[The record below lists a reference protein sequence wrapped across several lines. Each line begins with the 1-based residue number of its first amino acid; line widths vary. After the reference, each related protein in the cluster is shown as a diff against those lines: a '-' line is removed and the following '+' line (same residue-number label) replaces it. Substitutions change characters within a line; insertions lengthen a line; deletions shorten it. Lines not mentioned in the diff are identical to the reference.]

1 MKTFIIAILVALSI
15 FAAHE
20 DIPAERSEVA
30 LMVQQVDTEVL
41 FETNGHLFTAQV
53 DELLELGGYYHLTF
67 DTKGTAD
74 RSDDEIIGISH
85 TIRKSW

>member
-20 DIPAERSEVA
+20 DIPTERSEVA
-30 LMVQQVDTEVL
+30 LMVRQVDTEVL
-41 FETNGHLFTAQV
+41 FETDGHLFTAEV
-53 DELLELGGYYHLTF
+53 DELLELGGYYHLIF

-74 RSDDEIIGISH
+74 RTDDEIIGISH

>member
-15 FAAHE
+15 FTAHE
-20 DIPAERSEVA
+20 DTPAERSEVA

-41 FETNGHLFTAQV
+41 FETDGHLFTAEV
-53 DELLELGGYYHLTF
+53 DELLELGSYYHLTF

-74 RSDDEIIGISH
+74 RTDDEIIDISH

>member
-15 FAAHE
+15 FTAHE

-30 LMVQQVDTEVL
+30 LMVRQVDTEVL

-74 RSDDEIIGISH
+74 RTDDEIIGISH
-85 TIRKSW
+85 TIKKSW

>member
-15 FAAHE
+15 FTAHE

-30 LMVQQVDTEVL
+30 LMVRQVDTKVL
-41 FETNGHLFTAQV
+41 FETNGHLFTAEV

-74 RSDDEIIGISH
+74 RTDDEIIGISH
-85 TIRKSW
+85 TIRKGW

>member
-20 DIPAERSEVA
+20 ETPTERTEVA
-30 LMVQQVDTEVL
+30 LMVRQVDTEVL
-41 FETNGHLFTAQV
+41 FETDGHLFAAEV
-53 DELLELGGYYHLTF
+53 DELLDLGGYYQLTF

-74 RSDDEIIGISH
+74 RMDDEIISISH
-85 TIRKSW
+85 IISKSW

>member
-20 DIPAERSEVA
+20 DIPAERSELA
-30 LMVQQVDTEVL
+30 LMVRQVDTEVL

>member
-15 FAAHE
+15 FTAHE

-30 LMVQQVDTEVL
+30 LMVRQVDTEVL
-41 FETNGHLFTAQV
+41 FETNGHLFAAQV

-74 RSDDEIIGISH
+74 RMDDEIIGISH
-85 TIRKSW
+85 TIRKGW

>member
-15 FAAHE
+15 FTAHE
-20 DIPAERSEVA
+20 DTPTERSEVA
-30 LMVQQVDTEVL
+30 LMVRQVDTEVL
-41 FETNGHLFTAQV
+41 FETNGHLFAAQV

-74 RSDDEIIGISH
+74 RTDDEIIGISH

>member
-15 FAAHE
+15 FTAHE

-30 LMVQQVDTEVL
+30 LMVRQVDTEVL
-41 FETNGHLFTAQV
+41 FETNGHLFAAQV

-74 RSDDEIIGISH
+74 RTDDEIIGISH
-85 TIRKSW
+85 TIRKGW

>member
-15 FAAHE
+15 LTAHE

-30 LMVQQVDTEVL
+30 LMVRQVDTKVL

-74 RSDDEIIGISH
+74 HTDDEIIGISH
-85 TIRKSW
+85 TIRKGW

>member
-30 LMVQQVDTEVL
+30 LMVRQVDTKVL
-41 FETNGHLFTAQV
+41 FETNGHLFTMNC
-53 DELLELGGYYHLTF
+53 
-67 DTKGTAD
+67 
-74 RSDDEIIGISH
+74 
-85 TIRKSW
+85 

>member
-15 FAAHE
+15 FTAHE

-30 LMVQQVDTEVL
+30 LMVRQIDTKVL
-41 FETNGHLFTAQV
+41 FETNGHLFTAEV

-74 RSDDEIIGISH
+74 RTDDEIIGISH
-85 TIRKSW
+85 TIRKGW

>member
-15 FAAHE
+15 FTAHE

-30 LMVQQVDTEVL
+30 LMVRQVDTEVL

-74 RSDDEIIGISH
+74 RTDDEIIGISH
-85 TIRKSW
+85 TIRKGW

>member
-15 FAAHE
+15 FTAHE

-30 LMVQQVDTEVL
+30 LMVQQVDTKVL
-41 FETNGHLFTAQV
+41 FETNGHLFAAEV

-74 RSDDEIIGISH
+74 RTDDEIIDISH

>member
-15 FAAHE
+15 FTAHE

-30 LMVQQVDTEVL
+30 LMVRQVNTEVL
-41 FETNGHLFTAQV
+41 FETNGHLFAAQV

-74 RSDDEIIGISH
+74 RMDDEIIGISH
-85 TIRKSW
+85 TIRKGW

>member
-1 MKTFIIAILVALSI
+1 MKTFIIVFLVALSLSV
-15 FAAHE
+15 AHE

-30 LMVQQVDTEVL
+30 LMVRQVDTEVL
-41 FETNGHLFTAQV
+41 FETNGHLFTAEV

-74 RSDDEIIGISH
+74 RTDDEIIDISH

>member
-1 MKTFIIAILVALSI
+1 MKTFIIVFLVALST

-20 DIPAERSEVA
+20 DMPTERSEVA
-30 LMVQQVDTEVL
+30 LMVRQVDTEVL
-41 FETNGHLFTAQV
+41 FETNGHLFTAEV

-74 RSDDEIIGISH
+74 RTDDEIIGISH
-85 TIRKSW
+85 TIRKGW

>member
-20 DIPAERSEVA
+20 DIPAEHSEVA
-30 LMVQQVDTEVL
+30 LMVRQVDTEVL
-41 FETNGHLFTAQV
+41 FETDGHLFTAQV

-74 RSDDEIIGISH
+74 RTDDEIIGISH
-85 TIRKSW
+85 TIRKGW

>member
-30 LMVQQVDTEVL
+30 LMVRQVDTEVL
-41 FETNGHLFTAQV
+41 FETNGYLFTTQV

-74 RSDDEIIGISH
+74 RTDDEIIGISH
-85 TIRKSW
+85 TIRKGW

>member
-15 FAAHE
+15 LTVHE

-30 LMVQQVDTEVL
+30 LMVRQVDTKVL

-74 RSDDEIIGISH
+74 RTDDEIIGISH
-85 TIRKSW
+85 TIRKGW